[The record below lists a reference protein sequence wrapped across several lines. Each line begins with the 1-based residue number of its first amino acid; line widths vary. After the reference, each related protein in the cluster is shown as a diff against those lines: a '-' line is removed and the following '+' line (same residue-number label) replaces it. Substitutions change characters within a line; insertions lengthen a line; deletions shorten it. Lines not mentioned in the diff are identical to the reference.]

1 MKTASNALLITGTDT
16 DAGKTVLTAALMAYW
31 QQYGQPR
38 SIAIFKPF
46 QSGVGD
52 REFYVKL
59 FDLQQTLDEI
69 NPVYFNAPLAL
80 PIAAALEG
88 KTISME
94 LPWQTLQSLMQR
106 HDFVLIE
113 GAGGL
118 GSPVTFE
125 TTVADLAADWKVP
138 IVLVV
143 PVKLGAIAQVVANI
157 ALAERSGLRVK
168 GIVRNC
174 VTPCSEED
182 VENWANQALI
192 EQLTGIQVV
201 GTLPYLENICDRD
214 QLAKAA
220 SHLDL
225 EMLIPSLKV
234 ASKELALK

>member
-1 MKTASNALLITGTDT
+1 MKTAPNALLITGTDT

-31 QQYGQPR
+31 QKHIQQHSQAQ

-46 QSGVGD
+46 QAGIGD

-80 PIAAALEG
+80 PIAAALDG

-94 LPWQTLQSLMQR
+94 VPWQTLQLLMQR

-113 GAGGL
+113 GVGGL

-157 ALAERSGLRVK
+157 ALAERSGLQVK

-201 GTLPYLENICDRD
+201 GTLPYLESIDDRS

-220 SHLDL
+220 SNLDL
-225 EMLIPSLKV
+225 EMLIPSLK
-234 ASKELALK
+234 LALK

>member
-1 MKTASNALLITGTDT
+1 MKTAPNALLITGTNT

-31 QQYGQPR
+31 QQYDPSR
-38 SIAIFKPF
+38 SVAIFKPF
-46 QSGVGD
+46 QSGIGD
-52 REFYVKL
+52 REFYSQL

-80 PIAAALEG
+80 PIAAALDG

-157 ALAERSGLRVK
+157 ALAERSGLWVK

-174 VTPCSEED
+174 ATPCSEED

-201 GTLPYLENICDRD
+201 GTLPYLEDICDRD

-220 SHLDL
+220 SYLDL
-225 EMLIPSLKV
+225 ELLVPSLKV

>member
-31 QQYGQPR
+31 QQYCPDR
-38 SIAIFKPF
+38 SIAILKPF
-46 QSGVGD
+46 QAGVGD
-52 REFYVKL
+52 REFYAKL
-59 FDLQQTLDEI
+59 FDLQQTPDEI
-69 NPVYFNAPLAL
+69 NPIYFNAPLAL

-88 KTISME
+88 QTISMDV
-94 LPWQTLQSLMQR
+94 PWRTLQLLMQR

-113 GAGGL
+113 GVGGL
-118 GSPVTFE
+118 GSPITFE
-125 TTVADLAADWKVP
+125 TTVADLAADWNVS

-201 GTLPYLENICDRD
+201 GTLPYLESIDDRD

-220 SHLDL
+220 SNLDL
-225 EMLIPSLKV
+225 EMLIPSLKLV
-234 ASKELALK
+234 LK

>member
-1 MKTASNALLITGTDT
+1 MKNAPNALLITGTDT

-31 QQYGQPR
+31 QKHSPSR
-38 SIAIFKPF
+38 SIAILKPF
-46 QSGVGD
+46 QSGIGD
-52 REFYVKL
+52 RELYSSL

-69 NPVYFNAPLAL
+69 NPVHFSAPLAL

-94 LPWQTLQSLMQR
+94 VPWQTLQSLMQR

-113 GAGGL
+113 GVGGL

-143 PVKLGAIAQVVANI
+143 PVKLGAIGQVVANI
-157 ALAERSGLRVK
+157 ALAERSGLVVK

-182 VENWANQALI
+182 IENCANQALI

-201 GTLPYLENICDRD
+201 GTLPYLESIDDRHK
-214 QLAKAA
+214 LAKAA
-220 SHLDL
+220 SNLDL
-225 EMLIPSLKV
+225 EMLIPSLK
-234 ASKELALK
+234 LALK

>member
-1 MKTASNALLITGTDT
+1 MKTAPNALLITGTDT

-31 QQYGQPR
+31 QKHIQQHSQSQ

-46 QSGVGD
+46 QAGIGD

-80 PIAAALEG
+80 PIAAALDG

-94 LPWQTLQSLMQR
+94 VPWKTLQLLMQR

-113 GAGGL
+113 GVGGL

-201 GTLPYLENICDRD
+201 GTLPYLESIDDRS

-220 SHLDL
+220 SNLDL
-225 EMLIPSLKV
+225 EMLIPSLK
-234 ASKELALK
+234 LALK